1 VTQLDLFADLE
12 TPASAAAPQ
21 RNGRRGAVAADLGGE
36 AVPVSP
42 KPRRKTKRAKPQ
54 APTNA
59 QPTVERGDGWWRLTF
74 PAPAPMLSSNSRH
87 HWRKTSPIRKT
98 WREAMYLYARHAKLP
113 TGLDRIRVDVLLR
126 MPTAR
131 KADAPN
137 FHQYVCKP
145 LVDAIGPARDQIIR
159 RGSRAGT
166 VVHEPGYGVIPDD
179 TERYIDGPHPSI
191 GQPAR
196 DRAMPFGQ
204 VVVTITDLS
213 AEVVA

>member
-59 QPTVERGDGWWRLTF
+59 QPTVERGPGWWRLTF
-74 PAPAPMLSSNSRH
+74 PAPDRMLSVNGNP
-87 HWRKTSPIRKT
+87 HWRRTSPVRKAF
-98 WREAMYLYARHAKLP
+98 REAVYTYAKAAKLP
-113 TGLDRIRVDVLLR
+113 TGLARARLDFVLR
-126 MPTAR
+126 FPSAGR
-131 KADAPN
+131 RDAAN
-137 FHQYVCKP
+137 YHGNVIKP
-145 LVDAIGPARDQIIR
+145 CVDALGPPIDTI
-159 RGSRAGT
+159 RAGKR
-166 VVHEPGYGVIPDD
+166 VVAVGYGLIADD
-179 TERYIDGPHPSI
+179 TAQYLDGPHVLLGEPV
-191 GQPAR
+191 R
-196 DRAMPFGQ
+196 DRSMPFGQ

-213 AEVVA
+213 AEVAA